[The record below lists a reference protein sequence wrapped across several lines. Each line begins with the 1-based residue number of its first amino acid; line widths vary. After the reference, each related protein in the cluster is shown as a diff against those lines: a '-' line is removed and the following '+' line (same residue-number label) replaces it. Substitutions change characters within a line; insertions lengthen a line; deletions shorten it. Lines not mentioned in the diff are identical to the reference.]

1 MSVGATPARLLSV
14 ACAEALGRGERARVL
29 TSMAKMYAS
38 DVAAR
43 SASDAVLIHGAAG
56 VSPEYRVGRMYR
68 DAKVLQIVEGS
79 NDLHRSLIGEI
90 ELGLRRN
97 GES

>member
-1 MSVGATPARLLSV
+1 
-14 ACAEALGRGERARVL
+14 
-29 TSMAKMYAS
+29 MAKMYAS

-97 GES
+97 GER